1 MIFLIIVLIA
11 LVILGVYIGLYNS
24 FVKLQTQCDEAESQI
39 DVQLK
44 RRNDL
49 IPNLVNTVKGYAKH
63 ENSTLTEVTKL
74 RNQIMDA
81 ENLGDKLKLSD
92 KMFEQVK
99 VLFNAVAENYPDLKA
114 SENFL
119 GLQEE
124 LTNTENKIAYSRQL
138 FNSVVNN
145 YNVKVKTFPSNI
157 VAKLHHFTKKDFLS
171 IPETEKET
179 PKVEF

>member
-1 MIFLIIVLIA
+1 M
-11 LVILGVYIGLYNS
+11 
-24 FVKLQTQCDEAESQI
+24 
-39 DVQLK
+39 
-44 RRNDL
+44 

-74 RNQIMDA
+74 RNQIMDT
-81 ENLGDKLKLSD
+81 ESLGDKLKLSD

-114 SENFL
+114 SENFM

-138 FNSVVNN
+138 FNSVVKN
-145 YNVKVKTFPSNI
+145 YNVKVQTFPSNI
-157 VAKLHHFTKKDFLS
+157 IASIHHFTKKEFLS
-171 IPETEKET
+171 IPETEKEA